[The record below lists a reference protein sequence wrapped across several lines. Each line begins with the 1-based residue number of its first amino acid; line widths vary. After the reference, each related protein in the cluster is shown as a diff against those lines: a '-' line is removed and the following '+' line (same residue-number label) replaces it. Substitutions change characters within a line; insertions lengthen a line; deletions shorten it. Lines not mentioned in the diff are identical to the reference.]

1 MFIFQCKHKQ
11 QKRSSLTGF
20 LGCVQVSEIGCVL
33 FTTDTRSDSPQI
45 TVQPLLLHPHS
56 LTRPQSEAMTL
67 TVTVLTELHVC
78 ESICSQSW
86 LGSLAL
92 SPLPHSGHVSLFTIT
107 NDHIG
112 PLPSALS
119 PRPGHCCNCVP
130 HTRSL
135 SAPPGVSPSLN
146 VVNISNYI

>member
-1 MFIFQCKHKQ
+1 MFISQCKHMQ

-20 LGCVQVSEIGCVL
+20 LGCVQVSEIECVL
-33 FTTDTRSDSPQI
+33 FTTDTRSDSPPI

-56 LTRPQSEAMTL
+56 LTRPQFEAMTL
-67 TVTVLTELHVC
+67 TVLTELHVC

-92 SPLPHSGHVSLFTIT
+92 SPLPHSGHVSLFTISPMT
-107 NDHIG
+107 I
-112 PLPSALS
+112 LVLS
-119 PRPGHCCNCVP
+119 PLCSLSSPRSLCCNCVP

>member
-1 MFIFQCKHKQ
+1 MQ
-11 QKRSSLTGF
+11 QKRSSLTDF
-20 LGCVQVSEIGCVL
+20 WVVSRCQRECVL
-33 FTTDTRSDSPQI
+33 FTTDTRSDSPPI

-56 LTRPQSEAMTL
+56 LTRPQFEAMTL
-67 TVTVLTELHVC
+67 TVLTELHVC

-112 PLPSALS
+112 PLSPLLS
-119 PRPGHCCNCVP
+119 LLTQV
-130 HTRSL
+130 TL
-135 SAPPGVSPSLN
+135 L
-146 VVNISNYI
+146 

>member
-112 PLPSALS
+112 PLPSSLS
-119 PRPGHCCNCVP
+119 PRPGHSVTVCP
-130 HTRSL
+130 IPGL
-135 SAPPGVSPSLN
+135 SVRPLEFPRV
-146 VVNISNYI
+146 